1 MKKLTAAS
9 DLYYLQKYIVT
20 NIQVKHTFFEKFRA
34 NKANKFLLEG
44 GNKLLHDGVK

>member
-9 DLYYLQKYIVT
+9 DLYDLQKYIVT
-20 NIQVKHTFFEKFRA
+20 NIQVKNTFFEKFRVK
-34 NKANKFLLEG
+34 KANKILLEA